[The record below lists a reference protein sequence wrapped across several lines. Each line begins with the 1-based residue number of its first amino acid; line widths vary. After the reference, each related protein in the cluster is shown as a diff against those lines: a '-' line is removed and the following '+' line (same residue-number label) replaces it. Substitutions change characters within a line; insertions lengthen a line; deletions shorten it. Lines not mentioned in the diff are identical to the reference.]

1 MNKVS
6 SMMNEHD
13 VASAAQAF
21 YDNDGKP
28 YRRFF
33 YEESPS
39 ETLLKTQPAGDNFA
53 DHPILQETLGSDNS
67 ADLLK
72 CKRFRLQQDY
82 ILHEDGFY
90 GDGELSVSKTTDSDK
105 RTVFTFTDFR
115 GNKILE
121 RIAIDNSTMADT
133 YYIYDALGNLRF
145 VLPPG
150 LKGMEEESGNS
161 WDIRSNEALRSMAY
175 FYRYD
180 RRLNCVEKKMPGTE
194 SVIYLYDKTGNAV
207 FSQDGNQRNKRQ
219 WHFAVPD
226 RFGRPVFEGLCSTP
240 DSALL
245 ADTWIHAVRSGH
257 NSTGN
262 GLSMNGYEVNF
273 PIGVEKLLTVKYYDN
288 YDFMTM
294 EGFSALPSYRS
305 RGSAKG
311 LLTGMATAVLPS
323 DTCIFS
329 AQWYDDEDR
338 VNAYFTTNL
347 IGGYDVTTTKYSF
360 TGKPVSVKNLHRTRL
375 VDVKYAYETLTNTYD
390 SADRLVKSIKYIP
403 RAGNITL
410 AENTY
415 DGLGRL
421 ATSKRNGNEAFTT
434 TYRYNINGW
443 LTDIQNPVFT
453 ENLFYEK
460 FHNNSQAQYGGNI
473 SAVDWKVGG
482 ASDNGRTRGYTFRY
496 DKMSRLIKADYF
508 ENGLA
513 SDHYSTA
520 YGYDLMG
527 NITSIKR
534 NGLLDD
540 DEFGLIDDLT
550 LSYQGN
556 QMVKVYDDA
565 EGPVYKNAMHFADGT
580 DKDVEYSYDANG
592 NMTMDLNKNIESIT
606 YNSLG
611 FPEHVKTNRIIRI
624 ESVRNENNIEYTY
637 AADGR
642 KLRVKYITTHP
653 TVNREGK
660 CLIPS
665 FPVIK
670 PSYYTFEYCG
680 NWIFRDSTLHDIL
693 FDGGYISFERNTPH
707 VHFYF
712 RDHLGNV
719 RVVTDRDGNIEQSNH
734 YYPFGATFGESTN
747 PNLQW
752 FKYNGKELDTMYGL
766 NLYDY
771 SARAHDPLLGR
782 FTTQDPLQEKCYEMS
797 PYVYCV
803 NSPVMYIDPDGKF
816 ISDYIFGSNGKLIDI
831 KHNSNPDRVVVQS
844 DKGKCD
850 YYNFADP
857 NDAYEIEKGVIT
869 SVVIV
874 RESQIKDMLKSAG
887 AFDPDNESLK
897 YMYEE
902 SKNSLDFSYSQICH
916 KFKGASSDP
925 LYTHSP
931 MLFIPEGDNLA
942 HNHMN
947 FGNFLWGAAGYAL
960 GFSKTVLRI
969 AAHINSLFG
978 RDNGYGSQFDSA
990 DDQLSISHGVDYSEK
1005 NDYRSINLKNRHYE
1019 KNCCSMF
1026 RVNTFIIHFLY
1037 KNK

>member
-1 MNKVS
+1 M
-6 SMMNEHD
+6 
-13 VASAAQAF
+13 
-21 YDNDGKP
+21 
-28 YRRFF
+28 
-33 YEESPS
+33 
-39 ETLLKTQPAGDNFA
+39 
-53 DHPILQETLGSDNS
+53 
-67 ADLLK
+67 
-72 CKRFRLQQDY
+72 KRL
-82 ILHEDGFY
+82 
-90 GDGELSVSKTTDSDK
+90 
-105 RTVFTFTDFR
+105 
-115 GNKILE
+115 
-121 RIAIDNSTMADT
+121 ADT

-257 NSTGN
+257 NCTGN
-262 GLSMNGYEVNF
+262 GFSMNGYEVNF
-273 PIGVEKLLTVKYYDN
+273 PMSVEKILTVKYYDN

-294 EGFSALPSYRS
+294 EGFSALPPYRS

-338 VNAYFTTNL
+338 VNAYSTTNL

-360 TGKPVSVKNLHRTRL
+360 TGKAVTVNNLHRTRL
-375 VDVKYAYETLTNTYD
+375 VDLRYAYETLTNTYD
-390 SADRLVKSIKYIP
+390 GADRLVKSIKYIP
-403 RAGNITL
+403 RVGNITL

-421 ATSKRNGNEAFTT
+421 ATSGRNGNEAFTT

-443 LTDIQNPVFT
+443 LTDIHSPVFT
-453 ENLFYEK
+453 ESLFYEK
-460 FHNNSQAQYGGNI
+460 SHNNSQAQYGGNI
-473 SAVDWKVGG
+473 SAVDWKIGG
-482 ASDNGRTRGYTFRY
+482 ASDNGRTRGYSFRY

-508 ENGLA
+508 ENGQA

-611 FPEHVKTNRIIRI
+611 LPEHVKTGRVLRIG
-624 ESVRNENNIEYTY
+624 SLRNENNINYTY

-670 PSYYTFEYCG
+670 PSYYTFDYCG

-782 FTTQDPLQEKCYEMS
+782 FTTKDPQQEKCYEMS

-803 NSPVMYIDPDGKF
+803 NSPVIYIDPSGEKPTPSEAVRMAAHVYGDKTDDILIGGWVKTP
-816 ISDYIFGSNGKLIDI
+816 DNLGLKL
-831 KHNSNPDRVVVQS
+831 KTQH
-844 DKGKCD
+844 G
-850 YYNFADP
+850 
-857 NDAYEIEKGVIT
+857 
-869 SVVIV
+869 
-874 RESQIKDMLKSAG
+874 LKSAIYMKTDTKG
-887 AFDPDNESLK
+887 NVLEYAYVTAGTEEWSDVAADILQPVGLSIQYSNSVDNAIKIIKNNKRIKLTFIGHSLGGG
-897 YMYEE
+897 EAALNALVTGRAAITFNP
-902 SKNSLDFSYSQICH
+902 SGVSNIT
-916 KFKGASSDP
+916 KFKEGSWRALFNSDKKIDAYILMTDP
-925 LYTHSP
+925 LNTLQDCLPIPKANGIRHYLTPTDMPSVYNGHSINNV
-931 MLFIPEGDNLA
+931 LK
-942 HNHMN
+942 N
-947 FGNFLWGAAGYAL
+947 FG
-960 GFSKTVLRI
+960 
-969 AAHINSLFG
+969 
-978 RDNGYGSQFDSA
+978 
-990 DDQLSISHGVDYSEK
+990 
-1005 NDYRSINLKNRHYE
+1005 
-1019 KNCCSMF
+1019 
-1026 RVNTFIIHFLY
+1026 VNPDKY
-1037 KNK
+1037 KKY